1 MKKRGML
8 SAGAALVLGV
18 PVAAW
23 GLMGQQN
30 YDGLPAS
37 ELDYAYQPW
46 DIGDGVAAGVGGL
59 ALVLAGI
66 GAAVLV
72 RGARRGAVD
81 RRWWGVLGP
90 LVVVGL
96 MAGVGWRILT
106 AGVVGANIGAGLLLI
121 FGTPVAAGLVLWA
134 LGRGVWLATRRH
146 GDGGGAGGRRLGGFA
161 SGGV

>member
-1 MKKRGML
+1 MKNRGIMA
-8 SAGAALVLGV
+8 AGAALVGGV

-37 ELDYAYQPW
+37 ELDYAFQPW
-46 DIGDGVAAGVGGL
+46 DIGDGVAAIAGAV
-59 ALVLAGI
+59 ALVLAAA

-72 RGARRGAVD
+72 RSTLRGAMD

-90 LVVVGL
+90 LVALGL

-106 AGVVGANIGAGLLLI
+106 AGAIGANIGAGLLII
-121 FGTPVAAGLVLWA
+121 FGTPIAVGLLVWSLAWA
-134 LGRGVWLATRRH
+134 VRLVVQNH
-146 GDGGGAGGRRLGGFA
+146 GSKGELGGGDP
-161 SGGV
+161 GGVASHGV